1 MQDVSHDGRL
11 AAPGK
16 EAQVIHRHD
25 FRVVEM
31 AADGR
36 VKLLQFAIVRCT
48 KCEDLRAHRADQVG
62 DDHSSRSPDRIN
74 GGPDVDAHVLQ
85 TSCRYSSPSRR
96 PISGSAPLRE
106 NATMNSSS
114 SRSNTA

>member
-1 MQDVSHDGRL
+1 
-11 AAPGK
+11 
-16 EAQVIHRHD
+16 VIHRHD

-31 AADGR
+31 SADVR

-48 KCEDLRAHRADQVG
+48 KREDLRAHRADQVG

-85 TSCRYSSPSRR
+85 TSLPVQLAEPTADQRVRAGAR
-96 PISGSAPLRE
+96 
-106 NATMNSSS
+106 NATMNSSC
-114 SRSNTA
+114 SRSNTE

>member
-48 KCEDLRAHRADQVG
+48 KCQDLRAYRANQVG
-62 DDHSSRSPDRIN
+62 DDRPSRVSCWGN
-74 GGPDVDAHVLQ
+74 GESNVDAHVLQ
-85 TSCRYSSPSRR
+85 ASLPVQLAEPTADQRVR
-96 PISGSAPLRE
+96 AVRE
-106 NATMNSSS
+106 NATMNSSC